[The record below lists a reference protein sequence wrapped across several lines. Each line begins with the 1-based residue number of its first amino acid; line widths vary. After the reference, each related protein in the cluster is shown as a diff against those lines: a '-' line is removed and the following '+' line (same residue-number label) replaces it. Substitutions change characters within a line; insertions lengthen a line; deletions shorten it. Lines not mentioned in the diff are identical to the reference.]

1 MIQLGI
7 TIAMGTTFGA
17 IEAIGKP
24 VAPNASLSITVTASV
39 ERNIGPSISLCV
51 LINIITVTQPI
62 GDDDPLGAHDGVA
75 PA

>member
-51 LINIITVTQPI
+51 LFVCSSVSIPQTFSSQR
-62 GDDDPLGAHDGVA
+62 
-75 PA
+75 